1 MKEKFYNVIKD
12 KNMNNKITI
21 NISNDLIQIRMNIYS
36 DTTTY
41 KTESKLKRKNEELK
55 NQNVNN
61 E

>member
-1 MKEKFYNVIKD
+1 
-12 KNMNNKITI
+12 MNNKITT

-41 KTESKLKRKNEELK
+41 RTENKLKRKNEELK